1 MLLPLTKTE
10 TAWVGGLDPTG
21 EAIGVVL
28 GGYQERRLVVHAQ
41 MALPALGSN
50 PYLPIASR
58 SIKYAGR
65 PRSLIFFWVAGIS
78 YAARWWVI
86 VSASESWI
94 A

>member
-1 MLLPLTKTE
+1 MGKSVDVEVSNQLLLPLTKTE

-50 PYLPIASR
+50 PYLPTASR

-65 PRSLIFFWVAGIS
+65 PRSLIFA
-78 YAARWWVI
+78 
-86 VSASESWI
+86 
-94 A
+94 